1 MMEKMLRNALA
12 VLSSSEAEINAL
24 NVFPVADGDT
34 GTNMRLTIENGLR
47 VSESQKTLCL
57 FLKSFTEGA
66 LLGARGNSGVILSQ
80 LFKGFYTY
88 LSRCAAANVTDLK
101 NAFIV
106 GYKTAYSAV
115 VRPVEGT
122 ILTVCREGIEHIKNQ
137 TGRQT
142 TVEEFLS
149 MYIAEMKKSLSYT
162 PEMLSVLKEA
172 GVVDSGA
179 TGYIAIIEGMLGY
192 LYGDVKYE
200 NEPAERP
207 AEIRPSAP
215 DLSMFS
221 ENSVFEY
228 GYCMEFILQL
238 MNAAEYD
245 RHFRISDFI
254 SAMEQWGN
262 SIVCVQDGMRVKV
275 HIHTKRPAELIT
287 LSQKYG
293 EFLTFKLENMQLQHN
308 EHVKS
313 EEKKEKKKDL
323 SIIAVC
329 DSART
334 AKLFGD
340 LGCGRVINAGPSMNV
355 SVEEIA
361 DAVMQANAANVVIL
375 PDNKNVL
382 LAAEQAQKLSGLTNV
397 TVVPTQS
404 IAEGYFALCMDV
416 GDSSDVNYR
425 IKQIKQG
432 YSGSATISVTVATKP
447 YASGELK
454 CNAGD
459 MIAVT
464 DDELAAVGEDSLGT
478 LIEGLKALPDI
489 EDHENAVIF
498 RGASEPEVR
507 EEKLRGLIAGAF
519 PDLEVSFID
528 GGSELFNWT
537 VGLM

>member
-1 MMEKMLRNALA
+1 
-12 VLSSSEAEINAL
+12 
-24 NVFPVADGDT
+24 
-34 GTNMRLTIENGLR
+34 
-47 VSESQKTLCL
+47 
-57 FLKSFTEGA
+57 
-66 LLGARGNSGVILSQ
+66 
-80 LFKGFYTY
+80 
-88 LSRCAAANVTDLK
+88 
-101 NAFIV
+101 
-106 GYKTAYSAV
+106 
-115 VRPVEGT
+115 
-122 ILTVCREGIEHIKNQ
+122 
-137 TGRQT
+137 
-142 TVEEFLS
+142 
-149 MYIAEMKKSLSYT
+149 
-162 PEMLSVLKEA
+162 
-172 GVVDSGA
+172 
-179 TGYIAIIEGMLGY
+179 
-192 LYGDVKYE
+192 
-200 NEPAERP
+200 
-207 AEIRPSAP
+207 
-215 DLSMFS
+215 
-221 ENSVFEY
+221 
-228 GYCMEFILQL
+228 
-238 MNAAEYD
+238 
-245 RHFRISDFI
+245 
-254 SAMEQWGN
+254 
-262 SIVCVQDGMRVKV
+262 
-275 HIHTKRPAELIT
+275 
-287 LSQKYG
+287 
-293 EFLTFKLENMQLQHN
+293 
-308 EHVKS
+308 
-313 EEKKEKKKDL
+313 
-323 SIIAVC
+323 
-329 DSART
+329 
-334 AKLFGD
+334 
-340 LGCGRVINAGPSMNV
+340 MNV

-507 EEKLRGLIAGAF
+507 EEKLRGLIADAF